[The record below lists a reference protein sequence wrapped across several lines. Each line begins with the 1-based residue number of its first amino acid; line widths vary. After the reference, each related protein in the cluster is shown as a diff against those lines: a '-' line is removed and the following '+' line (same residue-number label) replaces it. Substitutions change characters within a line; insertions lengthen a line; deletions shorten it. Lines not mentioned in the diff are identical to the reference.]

1 MSLLSLPAH
10 LSSGQ
15 TCSFF
20 LSLPCSLYCFRVP
33 RGQRGQSRG
42 TMLPGPLGLEPGQWK
57 GPVLCI
63 CSLSLLMHIY
73 WKIPLGSFCG
83 FAEWTSPL
91 PPPSHHRPSP
101 RCTSKLDKDLSPHQG
116 PRTWGG
122 PFRSPSSL
130 PLCTFAPGLPS
141 PKAVALLT
149 MVLSKL
155 GPVGTPPS
163 ALSPLLALSG
173 GGGGGGHP
181 TPSFWLLQHS
191 QAPSLMTS
199 KPKGHISSSPRNPPG
214 LSVQSQQREGWR
226 V

>member
-1 MSLLSLPAH
+1 MSLLSLPPH

-116 PRTWGG
+116 PALGEACLGAPPLFLSALCSWAPFPQACG
-122 PFRSPSSL
+122 PLDCGPLQTGACGHPSLCPLSSPSPQWGWGWGWSSNTL
-130 PLCTFAPGLPS
+130 
-141 PKAVALLT
+141 
-149 MVLSKL
+149 
-155 GPVGTPPS
+155 
-163 ALSPLLALSG
+163 LLAASAQSG
-173 GGGGGGHP
+173 
-181 TPSFWLLQHS
+181 
-191 QAPSLMTS
+191 
-199 KPKGHISSSPRNPPG
+199 PKSYD
-214 LSVQSQQREGWR
+214 
-226 V
+226 